1 MVSETYQRERNTEK
15 PSVRRMVICIN
26 IAVNVTKLCDFWL
39 PHLYMSVHPF
49 CNQVQLLV
57 GLLVL
62 ISYPE
67 YYTDS
72 IVNLILSFNLQLHQT
87 IQLSWRLLILLI
99 LRYCMLCNEGHQAIQ
114 LSWRLLILLILR
126 YCMLCNEGHQCSI
139 DYRNR

>member
-1 MVSETYQRERNTEK
+1 MVL
-15 PSVRRMVICIN
+15 CIN

-39 PHLYMSVHPF
+39 PRLYMSVHPF

-72 IVNLILSFNLQLHQT
+72 LVNLILSFNLQLHQT
-87 IQLSWRLLILLI
+87 IQLS
-99 LRYCMLCNEGHQAIQ
+99 
-114 LSWRLLILLILR
+114 
-126 YCMLCNEGHQCSI
+126 
-139 DYRNR
+139 